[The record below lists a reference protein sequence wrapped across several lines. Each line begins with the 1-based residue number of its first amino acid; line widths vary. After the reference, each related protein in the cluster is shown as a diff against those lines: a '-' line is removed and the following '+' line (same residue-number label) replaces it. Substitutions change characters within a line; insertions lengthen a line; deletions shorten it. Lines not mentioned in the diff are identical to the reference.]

1 VRSSNNS
8 RSMTKDRKARNMG
21 YLTISAIGVVM
32 ASIVDSMRAAQM
44 PSEAVH
50 HFLDQL
56 EDGFSSVLHGE
67 PQTLMLGL
75 VFVLRRDIASND

>member
-1 VRSSNNS
+1 
-8 RSMTKDRKARNMG
+8 MTKDRKARNMG

-44 PSEAVH
+44 PNEAVH

-56 EDGFSSVLHGE
+56 EDGFSSVLYGE

-75 VFVLRRDIASND
+75 VFVLRRDVASND